1 MPGGFGEALESLF
14 SMEGLLMLTLGTIV
28 GLLSGLIPGLGGLT
42 GMAMFLPLTLAM
54 SPQGAL
60 LFFAGITGPRF
71 TGAITSIL
79 INIPGNSTNAAT
91 AFDGYPM
98 ARKGQADRALSI
110 AATSSI
116 LGTIFGLLVLLAVM
130 PAVLSILKAVG
141 PHELFA
147 LAIMAVIMVA
157 FSSSTDAGSFA
168 KGIAS
173 GGVGLMIGFIGIAT
187 VSGTPR
193 FNFGS
198 DQYLYN
204 GVALI
209 ALFIGVFAVAQVL
222 RFTADER
229 IVATDL
235 SIQVNS
241 SGSGIRQ
248 GIGDTFRNWR
258 VVLQGSTI
266 GAVIG
271 ILPGIGG
278 TAANFLAYS
287 SAKATSKNP
296 QRFGKGTPE
305 GIVAPESSSNSDMV
319 SSIVPTVSFGIPGGA
334 EGVLILGLLTLHGF
348 VTGPLLVRQ
357 HPEVLWILVAGAV
370 LAALA
375 TSVLC
380 LMGVR
385 WLAKVA
391 LVPLTYMVPV
401 ILVACLYGVYA
412 DRQNLLDV
420 ILAVAIGIAAYFV
433 IKAGFSAASLVIGYV
448 LAPIMEDSFVLG
460 WQSADR
466 DVLSFFA
473 SPLSIVLW
481 LSTVALVVWSVFST
495 RRQNRQAKLA
505 ADPSEPGVVS
515 VAKPAKP
522 AKRVKTAELVVT
534 GLLTLFT
541 ATLVLEA
548 FGLPPL
554 VRLVPLVVGVPTLA
568 LLLVVLLTQARTRVK
583 TRARVPEN
591 VAVGVGAGMVH
602 DGAGADDMHGADIE
616 AAPAATPR
624 TPSAARK
631 RLVAGLVWL
640 AAYTVLITAIGFISA
655 SVLAVLAY
663 VGYDLITEHKQLSRR
678 QVVLRAVGA
687 AVGVGVLLLA
697 AQSID
702 LAMFDGI
709 VFGDRLPPV

>member
-98 ARKGQADRALSI
+98 ARRGQADRALSI

-130 PAVLSILKAVG
+130 PGVLSILKAVG

-229 IVATDL
+229 IVARDL
-235 SIQVNS
+235 SLQVNS

-258 VVLQGSTI
+258 VLLQGSTI

-319 SSIVPTVSFGIPGGA
+319 ASIVPTVSFGIPGGA

-380 LMGVR
+380 LIGVR

-401 ILVACLYGVYA
+401 VLVACLYGVYA
-412 DRQNLLDV
+412 DRQNMLDV

-515 VAKPAKP
+515 VAKPAK
-522 AKRVKTAELVVT
+522 RVTTAELVVT

-548 FGLPPL
+548 VGLPPL

-568 LLLVVLLTQARTRVK
+568 LLVVVLLTQARTRVK
-583 TRARVPEN
+583 TRARVPEK
-591 VAVGVGAGMVH
+591 VAVGAGAGMVH
-602 DGAGADDMHGADIE
+602 EGEVADDMHGADIE
-616 AAPAATPR
+616 AAPAAPPR
-624 TPSAARK
+624 TPSAVRK
-631 RLVAGLVWL
+631 RLVAGLVWV
-640 AAYTVLITAIGFISA
+640 AAYTALIAAIGFISA

-663 VGYDLITEHKQLSRR
+663 VGYDLVTEHKHLSRR

-702 LAMFDGI
+702 LAMFDGLL
-709 VFGDRLPPV
+709 FGERLPPV